1 MTRLVP
7 LTDGVPAI
15 LLEDFSESP
24 YVFPRAG
31 NPLHHAAQN
40 VSRQFDQRLTNA
52 GIRGASWVPRHTF
65 ASRLLQNGVDIV
77 TVSKWPFNHYHDDV
91 VFPLAKTALHE
102 AVNSN
107 AGLSLEL
114 QPG

>member
-15 LLEDFSESP
+15 LREDFSESP

-77 TVSKWPFNHYHDDV
+77 TVSKWPFNYLSRRCA
-91 VFPLAKTALHE
+91 LAKTALHE